1 MPVHD
6 SNVSF
11 INEMGT
17 TMTATQ
23 NLQQLMEVTN
33 TKQKDL
39 VGLIGSSGVVSEVV
53 RGKRA
58 ISKAQAHKLAE
69 HFKVGVETFI

>member
-58 ISKAQAHKLAE
+58 ISKDQPHSSSRLSSKL
-69 HFKVGVETFI
+69 